1 VIKKSFITLTPRGT
15 SALEVVLDIEGIE
28 GINSW
33 LEPIVVGI
41 VEVDA
46 AVAATNTV
54 MEPY

>member
-1 VIKKSFITLTPRGT
+1 LTPAC
-15 SALEVVLDIEGIE
+15 SSVLEAVVGIDGIE

-33 LEPIVVGI
+33 LEPIVVWI

-54 MEPY
+54 MEPYEHN